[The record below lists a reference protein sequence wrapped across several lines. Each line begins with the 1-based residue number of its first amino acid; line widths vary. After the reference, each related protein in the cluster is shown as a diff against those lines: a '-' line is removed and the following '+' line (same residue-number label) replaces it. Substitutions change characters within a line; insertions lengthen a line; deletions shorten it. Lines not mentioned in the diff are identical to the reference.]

1 MKNGVLTEVS
11 SMEETTGSCNA
22 VAPFDSG
29 EVVAVRAAE
38 SITKGNGETSL
49 LSRTEKKKTGSEH
62 ARIGQQLLTSPRRR
76 SRRRRRPRAAV
87 VLRRGSRA
95 TGGAAAAQHPFPLEA
110 SPAQAFSL
118 SALLCSALLVSLS
131 TDED

>member
-49 LSRTEKKKTGSEH
+49 LSRTEKKTGSEH
-62 ARIGQQLLTSPRRR
+62 ARFGQQLLTSPRRR

>member
-1 MKNGVLTEVS
+1 MVCLQRSLPWRKPPDPATPS
-11 SMEETTGSCNA
+11 RPST
-22 VAPFDSG
+22 P
-29 EVVAVRAAE
+29 VRWLPSVPLNRSPRAMAKPVCSVE
-38 SITKGNGETSL
+38 QK
-49 LSRTEKKKTGSEH
+49 KKKTGSEH